1 MDRYVHKWQMNHA
14 ASVLRYI
21 PTFLRWWNWWVL
33 WPSGCGWNDVL
44 LSPFFTVLIRQGLH
58 LFSQLL
64 QEHSNASSSCTS
76 PLLFVFT
83 CVHIKL
89 TWQGLPPLNTIET
102 LHVSLSPPSCSHLV
116 TDKVLLT
123 PTISVTHTSTSEGKR
138 HTHKHTQPSLGKMYV
153 MYVWVLSWLAYLFL
167 LLVKV
172 IGLVEV
178 GVG

>member
-76 PLLFVFT
+76 QLLFVFT
-83 CVHIKL
+83 CVHVKL

-102 LHVSLSPPSCSHLV
+102 LHVSLSRLRLALISSQTKCSSLPPFLWHTHQHLREN
-116 TDKVLLT
+116 D
-123 PTISVTHTSTSEGKR
+123 THTN
-138 HTHKHTQPSLGKMYV
+138 THSQAWVKCMWCMYE
-153 MYVWVLSWLAYLFL
+153 F
-167 LLVKV
+167 
-172 IGLVEV
+172 
-178 GVG
+178 